1 MKGFYK
7 NKRWI
12 AIALMFVLVCTRVSG
27 QIDSVY
33 AASPGKNAEAESGVN
48 SKTEMEPAVETESG
62 TKSEGGMETGSG
74 IEAENG
80 AKTGTGTEAENGA
93 KTGYGTEAENGTE
106 TGTGTEAED
115 GTETEPGTEDGAET
129 ESEAETEDGTE
140 TESEAETQDGTE
152 TESEEESET
161 EEKVFQI
168 SGKVIDMQSN
178 SVDGAEIRLIIKP
191 KEEAEETDISQL
203 NDDSVEGDNISFTNE
218 EGEFTFTT
226 ELNEDMDYSIRISKE
241 NFVTETVEIDPD
253 HADEDNKIQL
263 ERPIIIEKAVKIE
276 GMVSAYSSGRIKGES
291 GVSVSILE
299 HSESDD
305 EEIVLNKTET
315 DEHGKY
321 SITVKYR
328 QQGYIVR
335 IQKEGYEEHRIP
347 IQGNEGVIKIPDYT
361 LVKKT
366 LELSSEPMGAGSI
379 VWQVFNEESNEYE
392 DGHSAGYGGTARAYF
407 KPNDTR
413 YLEECEVK
421 PLNGGDSLVGE
432 ELDSFVFEED
442 ESGIAYIE
450 IRNIKQDYQAS
461 ANFRSKE
468 KTVELKFDME
478 GKLEKNYEKNKYAL
492 EGTRIIIQDK
502 KVKFY
507 LKKGYY
513 VLKSKLEHNLE
524 GAPPVKE
531 EIGNE
536 GEEKERTFSI
546 SIPDMPS
553 GQKYQLKVWVDEN
566 DTTPP
571 EFEKIE
577 GWSEGWKKESYNL
590 NIYAFDTK
598 SKELLVWY
606 EYIAENG
613 KTEENYAKKSVD
625 SERNEMFV
633 IKIPKN
639 SYNGDYI
646 IYAQDEA
653 GNEAMQPINVKMD
666 AVQPKIEMKNDPM
679 TEWTN
684 KEVRFELTAED
695 ELSGIDKVYY
705 KKVKVN
711 GIAVTEEPV
720 PMEPQIDESGNT
732 YYSYTTEEEGIT
744 DYQFYAMDQA
754 GNCSVILEKQIKV
767 DKTNPHIEPITSS
780 AEYIDGTGR
789 IWDNKQIKLEAEAW
803 DVVPDTGTG
812 QIEPSDIEAVYISK
826 TNPQDE
832 NFDLTGDDVE
842 RMTLVPGE
850 SQKYAYTIEPENA
863 SFKDRPYFIWAV
875 DHAGNWTEAE
885 EKRISM
891 DIGEPLIKSLIV
903 INDLSGLYD
912 FDQLRSEWYGNRT
925 VSIRVE
931 AEDEPNGSG
940 VKFIQLFVP
949 GQTPGSFM
957 ELTEPKAAQ
966 KISGSDSWYADF
978 ILPDQV
984 LDSYGVS
991 FPFKNKIYAMA
1002 TDYTD
1007 HKSEKSMAKEIMLE
1021 NIAPKADISLTEK
1034 PQCTVDVAGKKYD
1047 CYNRDTS
1054 LNVQVTDDLDTKTGI
1069 NSGIRS
1075 IQISLNGKIIHNKL
1089 YAPKTLTPD
1098 RLEVKTEDA
1107 PIAKDGSYTLEVK
1120 VSDWSGNESEK
1131 KFTIYKDIHDPKIG
1145 KLSKTP
1151 AGAWSPG
1158 KVTVQATDVVDS
1170 SLPFSSQVK
1179 EVRYSTKNDFKTSRE
1194 ASKDPKEKNTYY
1206 FEVKDESEN
1215 TYYLWA
1221 VDHAT
1226 NVSQVRS
1233 IKVSI
1238 DKTPPRLLKF
1248 EFQPENY
1255 QEGNGEDLKEA
1266 VVTTD
1271 YGYYFNKAATINIY
1285 ATDLFQNKNGTDD
1298 PTSGLKYISYY
1309 ATDEFGKKV
1318 MQGKEKTDEAGKIQI
1333 EIPPDFK
1340 GRIYAKPI
1348 DGVGNMPGAN
1358 TQKSG
1363 IEEGYLQAD
1372 AVIVEDE
1379 NKHLETSDI
1388 LLELPDTNKE
1398 DRDNRPLYKNDTSVE
1413 VMVRDTYSGIRSIEW
1428 SVEAP
1433 YDSENNHTGNLEV
1446 NNQRE
1451 ITGDGTGWT
1460 VENKE
1465 QNLVTEMKAS
1475 IPISNNSNGITV
1487 TVKLTDRAGNTSSQ
1501 KIDLS
1506 IDKTAPTIKVDYDNT
1521 SYDMDFAGEREFY
1534 KDARTATIT
1543 VTERNF
1549 SKEDIILTVT
1559 NKYGGIPALSDW
1571 TEHPDQK
1578 DPDLTTYTATLH
1590 YQEDGDYQFGITC
1603 KDQADNESDYDQ
1615 EDTFVIDM
1623 TQPEIQ
1629 VSYDNNEVQNKFY
1642 YKDRRTA
1649 TVTIKEKNFETGR
1662 IEIIGQA
1669 SDNGKKK
1676 EFPVVSSWT
1685 SQGEDVHQAT
1695 ITYEEDAHYTFSAKY
1710 TDKAGNPEK
1719 QELKD
1724 DFYVDKTAPVLE
1736 FKEIEDKSANNGKVA
1751 PVVIW
1756 SDTNYGSQA
1765 EIRLKGSNRGKAELI
1780 GNYKELENGSSFL
1793 FDDFDYIQEWDDIY
1807 TLSASITDLAGN
1819 ETRKEVVFSVN
1830 RFGSVYVMEKEARNI
1845 GGKYIQKEQDIMLTE
1860 TNVDSLP
1867 EESVRVK
1874 VSHNGNTQDLKRG
1887 SDYTIDREGGDGSW
1901 TRYRYKIPA
1910 EKFRE
1915 EGQYIVTVSSRD
1927 AAGNVNENIDET
1939 KKAELRFGVD
1949 KTEPVV
1955 IPLNIES
1962 DITYSEDSKV
1972 ARIDISDN
1980 MVLKNVLIQLNGET
1994 VETEQD
2000 EQGAYLI
2007 PLKNQGNSQDIS
2019 ITAVDA
2025 AGNIGNVA
2033 VKNFYITTN
2042 LFIRWYTN
2050 RQLVTGTLI
2059 AAVILATGGIGL
2071 VLLIGSRKRRR
2082 RRAES

>member
-1 MKGFYK
+1 MKGYHK

-12 AIALMFVLVCTRVSG
+12 AIVLMFVIVCTRVFG
-27 QIDSVY
+27 QIDAVY
-33 AASPGKNAEAESGVN
+33 AAAPGNSAEAETQVK
-48 SKTEMEPAVETESG
+48 SKTEAEPAVETE
-62 TKSEGGMETGSG
+62 
-74 IEAENG
+74 AG
-80 AKTGTGTEAENGA
+80 AKTEDKTENGS
-93 KTGYGTEAENGTE
+93 GTEAENGTE
-106 TGTGTEAED
+106 TEAETENGAETNSEAETED
-115 GTETEPGTEDGAET
+115 GTEIGSEAETEDGTET

-140 TESEAETQDGTE
+140 TESEAETEDGTE
-152 TESEEESET
+152 TESET
-161 EEKVFQI
+161 EEKGFQI
-168 SGKVIDMQSN
+168 SGKVIDIGSN
-178 SVDGAEIRLIIKP
+178 AVSRAKVHLKMKP
-191 KEEAEETDISQL
+191 KVEVEET
-203 NDDSVEGDNISFTNE
+203 NDTQRNDESVEGENVYLTNE
-218 EGEFTFTT
+218 EGEFTFTA
-226 ELNEDMDYSIRISKE
+226 ELKEDMDYSVSISKE

-253 HADEDNKIQL
+253 HADEDNIIQL
-263 ERPIIIEKAVKIE
+263 ETITIEKAVKIE
-276 GMVSAYSSGRIKGES
+276 GMISVSSSGRIKGES

-299 HSESDD
+299 HSVSDD

-347 IQGNEGVIKIPDYT
+347 IQGTEDVIKIPEYT

-366 LELSSEPMGAGSI
+366 LNLSSEPMGAGSI
-379 VWQVFNEESNEYE
+379 VWKVFNEESNEYE
-392 DGHSAGYGGTARAYF
+392 DGHSVGYGGSARAYF

-413 YLEECEVK
+413 YLEDCEVK
-421 PLNGGDSLVGE
+421 PLNDGDSLVGE
-432 ELDSFVFEED
+432 EVDSFVFEED
-442 ESGIAYIE
+442 ESGFAYID
-450 IRNIKQDYQAS
+450 IRNIKQDYKAS
-461 ANFRSKE
+461 ADFRSKE
-468 KTVELKFDME
+468 KTVELKFDLE

-590 NIYAFDTK
+590 NIYASDTK

-625 SERNEMFV
+625 SERKEIFV
-633 IKIPKN
+633 ITIPEEKK
-639 SYNGDYI
+639 SYNGNYI
-646 IYAQDEA
+646 IYVQDEA
-653 GNEAMQPINVKMD
+653 GNVAKRIVDVKIDMDEPI
-666 AVQPKIEMKNDPM
+666 IEMKKNPAPG
-679 TEWTN
+679 WTN
-684 KEVRFELTAED
+684 EEVRFELTAED

-705 KKVKVN
+705 KKISEN
-711 GIAVTEEPV
+711 GIAVTDEPV
-720 PMEPQIDESGNT
+720 SMEAQIDENGNT
-732 YYSYTTEEEGIT
+732 YYAYTTEEEGIT
-744 DYQFYAMDQA
+744 AYQFYAMDQA
-754 GNCSVILEKQIKV
+754 GNCSAILSRQVKL
-767 DKTNPHIEPITSS
+767 DKTKPHIEPVTSS
-780 AEYIDGTGR
+780 AEYLDGTGR
-789 IWDNKQIKLEAEAW
+789 IWDKKRITLEAEAW
-803 DVVPDTGTG
+803 DVVPDTDIG
-812 QIEPSDIEAVYISK
+812 QIEPSDIEAVYISR
-826 TNPQDE
+826 TDPEDE
-832 NFDLTGDDVE
+832 NFDLTGEDVRE
-842 RMTLVPGE
+842 MTRVHGE
-850 SQKYAYTIEPENA
+850 SRKYSYTIEPENA
-863 SFKDRPYFIWAV
+863 SFLDRSYFIWAV
-875 DHAGNWTEAE
+875 DHAGNWTEVE
-885 EKRISM
+885 EKRVSM
-891 DIGEPLIKSLIV
+891 DVGTPLIKSLIV
-903 INDLSGLYD
+903 LNDLSGLYD
-912 FDQLRSEWYGNRT
+912 FEQLRSEWYGNRT

-931 AEDEPNGSG
+931 AEDDPKGSG
-940 VKFIQLFVP
+940 VQFIQLFVP

-957 ELTEPKAAQ
+957 ELTQPKAAQ
-966 KISGSDSWYADF
+966 KLAGKDSWYADF
-978 ILPDQV
+978 ILPEHV

-1002 TDYTD
+1002 IDYTE

-1021 NIAPKADISLTEK
+1021 NIAPKIDISLTEK
-1034 PQCTVDVAGKKYD
+1034 PQCTVEVAGRKYD

-1054 LNVQVTDDLDTKTGI
+1054 LAVGVTDDLDQETGI

-1075 IQISLNGKIIHNKL
+1075 MQIKLNGKIIYNKL

-1098 RLEVKTEDA
+1098 MLEVKTEDA
-1107 PIAKDGSYTLEVK
+1107 PIAEDGSYTVEVN

-1131 KFTIYKDIHDPKIG
+1131 KFTLYKDIHNPKIG

-1151 AGAWSPG
+1151 ASSWSPG
-1158 KVTVQATDVVDS
+1158 KVTVQASDVCDS
-1170 SLPFSSQVK
+1170 NLPFSSQIK
-1179 EVRYSTKNDFKTSRE
+1179 EVRYSTKNDFNSSRP
-1194 ASKDPKEKNTYY
+1194 ASKDPNQKDTYY
-1206 FEVKDESEN
+1206 FEVKEESEN
-1215 TYYLWA
+1215 SYYLWA
-1221 VDHAT
+1221 IDHAA

-1255 QEGNGEDLKEA
+1255 QESNGEDLKGA
-1266 VVTTD
+1266 AITTD
-1271 YGYYFNKAATINIY
+1271 YGYYFNEPSTVTVL
-1285 ATDLFQNKNGTDD
+1285 ATDLFQNKNGANN

-1309 ATDEFGKKV
+1309 FADEFGKQII
-1318 MQGKEKTDEAGKIQI
+1318 QGKKKTDEAGKIQI
-1333 EIPPDFK
+1333 DIPPNFK
-1340 GRIYAKPI
+1340 GRIFAKPI
-1348 DGVGNMPGAN
+1348 DTVGNMPGNHAE
-1358 TQKSG
+1358 KSG
-1363 IEEGYLQAD
+1363 IDTGYLQAD

-1388 LLELPDTNKE
+1388 SMELPDTNKE
-1398 DRDNRPLYKNDTSVE
+1398 DRENRPLYKNDTSVE

-1433 YDSENNHTGNLEV
+1433 YDSENNHTGTLEI
-1446 NNQRE
+1446 NNQSD
-1451 ITGDGTGWT
+1451 ITGEGAGWT
-1460 VENKE
+1460 VEKKE

-1475 IPISNNSNGITV
+1475 IPISHNSNGIVV
-1487 TVKLTDRAGNTSSQ
+1487 TIKLTDRAGNISSK

-1506 IDKTAPTIKVDYDNT
+1506 IDKTAPAIKVDYDNA
-1521 SYDMDFAGEREFY
+1521 SYDMDFADEREFY
-1534 KDARTATIT
+1534 KEARTATIT
-1543 VTERNF
+1543 ITERNF
-1549 SKEDIILTVT
+1549 SQENVILTIT
-1559 NKYGGIPALSDW
+1559 NKYGGIPELHDW
-1571 TEHPDQK
+1571 TEHQDQK
-1578 DPDLTTYTATLH
+1578 DPDLTTYTATLT

-1603 KDQADNESDYDQ
+1603 SDLAENESDYDE

-1629 VSYDNNEVQNKFY
+1629 VAYDNNEVQNKYY
-1642 YKDRRTA
+1642 YKDKRTA
-1649 TVTIKEKNFETGR
+1649 TVTIKEKNFETSR
-1662 IEIIGQA
+1662 VEIIGEA
-1669 SDNGKKK
+1669 SDNGEKKN
-1676 EFPVVSSWT
+1676 FPVVSSWT
-1685 SQGEDVHQAT
+1685 SQGEDVYQAT
-1695 ITYEEDAHYTFSAKY
+1695 ISYEEDAHYTFSAKY

-1724 DFYVDKTAPVLE
+1724 DFYIDKTAPVLE
-1736 FKEIEDKSANNGKVA
+1736 FNEIEDKSANNGKVA

-1780 GNYKELENGSSFL
+1780 GNYKESENGSSFL
-1793 FDDFDYIQEWDDIY
+1793 FDDFEYIQDWDDIY

-1819 ETRKEVVFSVN
+1819 ETSKEIIFSVN

-1845 GGKYIQKEQDIMLTE
+1845 GGTYIQKEQDIMLTE

-1927 AAGNVNENIDET
+1927 TAGNINENIDET

-1949 KTEPVV
+1949 KTKPVV
-1955 IPLNIES
+1955 IPLNIDS

-1994 VETEQD
+1994 VETVQD
-2000 EQGAYLI
+2000 GQGAYLI

-2050 RQLVTGTLI
+2050 RKLVTGTLI
-2059 AAVILATGGIGL
+2059 AAILILTGGTAGF
-2071 VLLIGSRKRRR
+2071 LLMGSRKRKKRR
-2082 RRAES
+2082 TEG

>member
-12 AIALMFVLVCTRVSG
+12 AIALMFVLVCTRVLG

-33 AASPGKNAEAESGVN
+33 AASPGKNAEAEAGVN

-62 TKSEGGMETGSG
+62 TKAEGGMETGSG
-74 IEAENG
+74 TEAENG
-80 AKTGTGTEAENGA
+80 AKTGTGAEAEDGA

-168 SGKVIDMQSN
+168 SGKVIDKQSH
-178 SVDGAEIRLIIKP
+178 SVDGAEVRLSIKP
-191 KEEAEETDISQL
+191 KEEAEETDISQW
-203 NDDSVEGDNISFTNE
+203 NDDPVEGENVSFTNE

-226 ELNEDMDYSIRISKE
+226 EMNEDMDYSIRISKE
-241 NFVTETVEIDPD
+241 KFVSETVQLDS
-253 HADEDNKIQL
+253 ASASDNKIQL
-263 ERPIIIEKAVKIE
+263 DPITIEKAVKIE
-276 GMVSAYSSGRIKGES
+276 GTISTSLSGRNKGES
-291 GVSVSILE
+291 GVLVSVLE
-299 HSESDD
+299 HNGT
-305 EEIVLNKTET
+305 EEEETVLNETET
-315 DEHGKY
+315 DADGKY

-335 IQKEGYEEHRIP
+335 MQKEGYEDSDIP
-347 IQGNEGVIKIPDYT
+347 VQANEDVIKNVDHVLKKVT
-361 LVKKT
+361 LN
-366 LELSSEPMGAGSI
+366 LSSQTTGAGSI
-379 VWQVFNEESNEYE
+379 VWKVFNEESNSFNNSERI
-392 DGHSAGYGGTARAYF
+392 SYGGTARAYF

-413 YLEECEVK
+413 YLNDCEAK
-421 PLNGGDSLVGE
+421 PENGGNSLEGE
-432 ELDSFVFEED
+432 EVDSIVFEED

-450 IRNIKQDYQAS
+450 IRNIKQNYTAS
-461 ANFRSKE
+461 AAFASKY
-468 KTVELKFDME
+468 KSVELRFDRN
-478 GKLEKNYEKNKYAL
+478 GKWVDGYEKNKYAL
-492 EGTRIIIQDK
+492 EGVRILTQDRK
-502 KVKFY
+502 IKFE
-507 LKKGYY
+507 LNKGYY
-513 VLKSKLEHNLE
+513 IINSKLWHNTE
-524 GAPPVKE
+524 GTPVKK
-531 EIGNE
+531 EIGWE
-536 GEEKERTFSI
+536 AGKRTFSI
-546 SIPDMPS
+546 SIPRMS
-553 GQKYQLKVWVDEN
+553 YGQEYILRINVDNE
-566 DTTPP
+566 DITPP
-571 EFEKIE
+571 EIYKIE
-577 GWSEGWKKESYNL
+577 GWSEGWKKDGYDL
-590 NIYAFDTK
+590 NIYVSDTE
-598 SKELLVWY
+598 SKEIMVWY
-606 EYIAENG
+606 QYTTDTGTTKEEYV
-613 KTEENYAKKSVD
+613 KSND
-625 SERNEMFV
+625 SEEHEKFV
-633 IKIPKN
+633 ITIPDD

-754 GNCSVILEKQIKV
+754 GNCSVILEKKIKV
-767 DKTNPHIEPITSS
+767 DKTNPHIEPVTSS

-850 SQKYAYTIEPENA
+850 SRKYAYTIEPENA

-912 FDQLRSEWYGNRT
+912 FDQLRAEWYGNRT

-966 KISGSDSWYADF
+966 KMSGSDSWYADF
-978 ILPDQV
+978 ILPDHV

-1054 LNVQVTDDLDTKTGI
+1054 LNVQVTDDLDLETGI

-1107 PIAKDGSYTLEVK
+1107 PIAKEGSYTLEVK

-1170 SLPFSSQVK
+1170 SLPFSSQIK
-1179 EVRYSTKNDFKTSRE
+1179 EVRYSTKNDFKSSRE

-1271 YGYYFNKAATINIY
+1271 YGYYFNKAATVNIY

-1309 ATDEFGKKV
+1309 ASDEFGKKI

-1348 DGVGNMPGAN
+1348 DGVGNMPGNN

-1506 IDKTAPTIKVDYDNT
+1506 IDKTAPTIKVDYDNA

-1685 SQGEDVHQAT
+1685 SQEEDVHQAT

-1751 PVVIW
+1751 PVVVW

-1887 SDYTIDREGGDGSW
+1887 SDYTIDREGGDGNW

-1972 ARIDISDN
+1972 AKIDISDN

>member
-1 MKGFYK
+1 MKEFDK

-12 AIALMFVLVCTRVSG
+12 AIVLMFVIICTRVFG
-27 QIDSVY
+27 QIDAVY
-33 AASPGKNAEAESGVN
+33 AAAPGNSAEAETQVK
-48 SKTEMEPAVETESG
+48 SKTEAEPAVETE
-62 TKSEGGMETGSG
+62 
-74 IEAENG
+74 AEPVNG
-80 AKTGTGTEAENGA
+80 AETESDAE
-93 KTGYGTEAENGTE
+93 T
-106 TGTGTEAED
+106 ED
-115 GTETEPGTEDGAET
+115 GTETGSEAETEDEPET
-129 ESEAETEDGTE
+129 ESEAETEDEPE
-140 TESEAETQDGTE
+140 TESGAETEDGTE
-152 TESEEESET
+152 TEYET
-161 EEKVFQI
+161 EEKGYQI
-168 SGKVIDMQSN
+168 SGKVIDIGSN
-178 SVDGAEIRLIIKP
+178 AVSRAKVHLNMKP
-191 KEEAEETDISQL
+191 KVEEEETNDIQR
-203 NDDSVEGDNISFTNE
+203 NDESVEGENVYLTNE

-226 ELNEDMDYSIRISKE
+226 EMKEDMDYSVCISKE

-263 ERPIIIEKAVKIE
+263 EKPIIIEKAVKIE
-276 GMVSAYSSGRIKGES
+276 GMVSVSSSGRIKGES

-299 HSESDD
+299 YSVSDD

-315 DEHGKY
+315 DEHGKF

-347 IQGNEGVIKIPDYT
+347 IQGTEGVIKIPEYT

-366 LELSSEPMGAGSI
+366 LNLSIEPMGAGSI
-379 VWQVFNEESNEYE
+379 VWQVFNEESNKYE
-392 DGHSAGYGGTARAYF
+392 DGHSVGYGGTARAYF

-413 YLEECEVK
+413 YLEDCEVK
-421 PLNGGDSLVGE
+421 PLNGGDFLVGE
-432 ELDSFVFEED
+432 EVDSFVFEED

-450 IRNIKQDYQAS
+450 IRNIKQDYEAS
-461 ANFRSKE
+461 ADFRSKE

-492 EGTRIIIQDK
+492 EGARIIIQDK

-566 DTTPP
+566 DTTLP

-606 EYIAENG
+606 EYIAANG
-613 KTEENYAKKSVD
+613 KTEENYAKKS
-625 SERNEMFV
+625 EEIFV
-633 IKIPKN
+633 ITIPEEKK
-639 SYNGDYI
+639 SYNGNYI
-646 IYAQDEA
+646 IYVQDEA
-653 GNEAMQPINVKMD
+653 GNEAKRIVDVKIDMD
-666 AVQPKIEMKNDPM
+666 EPKIEMKKDP
-679 TEWTN
+679 TPEWTN
-684 KEVRFELTAED
+684 EEVRFELTAED

-705 KKVKVN
+705 KKISEN
-711 GIAVTEEPV
+711 GIAVTDEPV
-720 PMEPQIDESGNT
+720 SMEAQIDENGNT
-732 YYSYTTEEEGIT
+732 YYAYTTEEEGIT
-744 DYQFYAMDQA
+744 AYQFYAIDQA
-754 GNCSVILEKQIKV
+754 GNCSDILSRQVKL
-767 DKTNPHIEPITSS
+767 DKTKPYIEPVTSS
-780 AEYIDGTGR
+780 AEYLDGTGR
-789 IWDNKQIKLEAEAW
+789 IWDKKQIILEAEAW
-803 DVVPDTGTG
+803 DVVQDTDIG
-812 QIEPSDIEAVYISK
+812 QIEPSDIEAVYISR
-826 TNPQDE
+826 TDPEDE
-832 NFDLTGDDVE
+832 NFDITVEDVHE
-842 RMTLVPGE
+842 MTQVPGE
-850 SQKYAYTIEPENA
+850 SRKYSYTIEPENA
-863 SFKDRPYFIWAV
+863 SFLDRSYFIWAV
-875 DHAGNWTEAE
+875 DHAGNWTEVE
-885 EKRISM
+885 EKRVSM
-891 DIGEPLIKSLIV
+891 DVGTPLIKSLIV
-903 INDLSGLYD
+903 LNDLSGLYD
-912 FDQLRSEWYGNRT
+912 FEQLRSEWYGNRT

-931 AEDEPNGSG
+931 AEDDPKGSG
-940 VKFIQLFVP
+940 VQFIQLFVP

-957 ELTEPKAAQ
+957 ELTQPKAAQ
-966 KISGSDSWYADF
+966 KLAGKDSWYADF
-978 ILPDQV
+978 VLPEHV

-991 FPFKNKIYAMA
+991 LPFKNKIYAMA
-1002 TDYTD
+1002 IDYTE

-1021 NIAPKADISLTEK
+1021 NIAPKIDISLTEK
-1034 PQCTVDVAGKKYD
+1034 PQCTVEVTGKKYD

-1054 LNVQVTDDLDTKTGI
+1054 LAVRVTDDLDLETGI

-1075 IQISLNGKIIHNKL
+1075 MQIKLNGKIIHNKL

-1098 RLEVKTEDA
+1098 MLEVKTEDA
-1107 PIAKDGSYTLEVK
+1107 PIAKEGSYTVEVN

-1131 KFTIYKDIHDPKIG
+1131 KFTLYKDIHNPKIG

-1151 AGAWSPG
+1151 ASSWSPG
-1158 KVTVQATDVVDS
+1158 KVTVQASDVCDS
-1170 SLPFSSQVK
+1170 SLPFSSQIK
-1179 EVRYSTKNDFKTSRE
+1179 EVRYSTKNDFNSSRL
-1194 ASKDPKEKNTYY
+1194 ASKDPNQKDTYY
-1206 FEVKDESEN
+1206 FEVKEESEN
-1215 TYYLWA
+1215 NYYLWSI
-1221 VDHAT
+1221 DHAT

-1248 EFQPENY
+1248 EFQPEIY
-1255 QEGNGEDLKEA
+1255 QESNGEDLKGA
-1266 VVTTD
+1266 AITTD
-1271 YGYYFNKAATINIY
+1271 YGYYFKEAATVTVF
-1285 ATDLFQNKNGTDD
+1285 ATDLFQNKNGANN

-1309 ATDEFGKKV
+1309 FADEFGKQII
-1318 MQGKEKTDEAGKIQI
+1318 QGKKKADEAGKIQI
-1333 EIPPDFK
+1333 DIPPNFK
-1340 GRIYAKPI
+1340 GRIFAKPI
-1348 DGVGNMPGAN
+1348 DTVGNMPGNLAE
-1358 TQKSG
+1358 KSG
-1363 IEEGYLQAD
+1363 IDTGYLQAD

-1388 LLELPDTNKE
+1388 SMELPDTNKE
-1398 DRDNRPLYKNDTSVE
+1398 DRENRPLYKNDTSVE

-1433 YDSENNHTGNLEV
+1433 YDSENNHTGTLEI
-1446 NNQRE
+1446 NNQSD
-1451 ITGDGTGWT
+1451 ITGDGIGWT
-1460 VENKE
+1460 VEKKE
-1465 QNLVTEMKAS
+1465 QNLVTEMKTS
-1475 IPISNNSNGITV
+1475 IPISNDSNGIVV
-1487 TVKLTDRAGNTSSQ
+1487 TIKLTDRAGNISSK

-1506 IDKTAPTIKVDYDNT
+1506 IDKTAPAIKVDYDNA
-1521 SYDMDFAGEREFY
+1521 SYDMDFAAEREFY
-1534 KDARTATIT
+1534 KEARTATIT
-1543 VTERNF
+1543 ITERNF
-1549 SKEDIILTVT
+1549 SQEIVILSVT
-1559 NKYGGIPALSDW
+1559 NKYGGIPELHEW

-1578 DPDLTTYTATLH
+1578 DPDLTTYTATLT

-1603 KDQADNESDYDQ
+1603 SDLAENESDYDE

-1629 VSYDNNEVQNKFY
+1629 VAYDNNEVENKHY
-1642 YKDRRTA
+1642 YKAKRTA
-1649 TVTIKEKNFETGR
+1649 TVTIKEKNFETSR

-1669 SDNGKKK
+1669 SDNGEKKD
-1676 EFPVVSSWT
+1676 FPKVSSWT
-1685 SQGEDVHQAT
+1685 SQGEDVYQAA
-1695 ITYEEDAHYTFSAKY
+1695 ISYEEDAHYTFSAKY

-1724 DFYVDKTAPVLE
+1724 DFYIDKTEPVLE

-1751 PVVIW
+1751 PVVVW

-1765 EIRLKGSNRGKAELI
+1765 EIRLKGSNRGKAELF
-1780 GNYKELENGSSFL
+1780 GNYKELENGSSFI

-1819 ETRKEVVFSVN
+1819 ETSKEIIFSVN
-1830 RFGSVYVMEKEARNI
+1830 RFGSVYVMEKESRNI
-1845 GGKYIQKEQDIMLTE
+1845 GGTYIQKEQDIMLTE

-1901 TRYRYKIPA
+1901 TRYRYLIPA

-1927 AAGNVNENIDET
+1927 TAGNINENIDET

-1955 IPLNIES
+1955 IPLNIDS

-1994 VETEQD
+1994 VETVQD
-2000 EQGAYLI
+2000 GQGAYLI
-2007 PLKNQGNSQDIS
+2007 PLKNLGNSQDIS

-2050 RQLVTGTLI
+2050 KKLVTGTLI
-2059 AAVILATGGIGL
+2059 AAILILTGGTAGF
-2071 VLLIGSRKRRR
+2071 LLIGSRKRKKRR
-2082 RRAES
+2082 TEG

>member
-1 MKGFYK
+1 MKGFHK

-12 AIALMFVLVCTRVSG
+12 AIVLMFVIVCTRVFG
-27 QIDSVY
+27 QIDAVY
-33 AASPGKNAEAESGVN
+33 AAAPGNSAEAETQVK
-48 SKTEMEPAVETESG
+48 SKTEAEPAVETE
-62 TKSEGGMETGSG
+62 
-74 IEAENG
+74 AG
-80 AKTGTGTEAENGA
+80 AKTEDKTENGSGTEAENR
-93 KTGYGTEAENGTE
+93 TETEAETENGAETE
-106 TGTGTEAED
+106 SEAETED
-115 GTETEPGTEDGAET
+115 GTEIGSEAETEDGTET

-140 TESEAETQDGTE
+140 TESEAETEDGTE
-152 TESEEESET
+152 TESET
-161 EEKVFQI
+161 EEKGFQI
-168 SGKVIDMQSN
+168 SGKVIDIGSN
-178 SVDGAEIRLIIKP
+178 AVSRAKVHLNMKP
-191 KEEAEETDISQL
+191 KVEEEET
-203 NDDSVEGDNISFTNE
+203 NDTQRNDESVEGENVYLTNE
-218 EGEFTFTT
+218 EGEFTFTA
-226 ELNEDMDYSIRISKE
+226 ELKEDMDYSVSISKE

-253 HADEDNKIQL
+253 HADEDNIIQL
-263 ERPIIIEKAVKIE
+263 ETITIEKAVKIE
-276 GMVSAYSSGRIKGES
+276 GMISASSSGRIKGES

-299 HSESDD
+299 HSVSDD

-347 IQGNEGVIKIPDYT
+347 IQGTEGVIKIPEYT

-366 LELSSEPMGAGSI
+366 LNLSSEPMGAGSI
-379 VWQVFNEESNEYE
+379 VWKVFNEESNEYE
-392 DGHSAGYGGTARAYF
+392 DGHSVGYGGSARAYF
-407 KPNDTR
+407 KPNDKR
-413 YLEECEVK
+413 YLEDCEVK
-421 PLNGGDSLVGE
+421 PLNDGDSLVGE
-432 ELDSFVFEED
+432 EVDSFVFEED

-450 IRNIKQDYQAS
+450 IRNIKQDYKAS
-461 ANFRSKE
+461 ADFRSKE
-468 KTVELKFDME
+468 KTVALKFDLE

-553 GQKYQLKVWVDEN
+553 GQRYQLKVWVDEN

-577 GWSEGWKKESYNL
+577 GWSEGWKKESYKL
-590 NIYAFDTK
+590 NIYASDTK

-625 SERNEMFV
+625 SERKEIFV
-633 IKIPKN
+633 ITIPEEKK
-639 SYNGDYI
+639 SYNGNYI
-646 IYAQDEA
+646 IYVQDEA
-653 GNEAMQPINVKMD
+653 GNVANRIVDVKIDMDEPI
-666 AVQPKIEMKNDPM
+666 IEMKKDPAPG
-679 TEWTN
+679 WTN
-684 KEVRFELTAED
+684 EEVRFELTAED

-705 KKVKVN
+705 KKISEN
-711 GIAVTEEPV
+711 GVAVTDEPIS
-720 PMEPQIDESGNT
+720 MEAQIDENGNT
-732 YYSYTTEEEGIT
+732 YYAYTTEEEGIT
-744 DYQFYAMDQA
+744 AYQFYAMDQA
-754 GNCSVILEKQIKV
+754 GNCSDILSRQVKL
-767 DKTNPHIEPITSS
+767 DKTKPHIEPVTSS
-780 AEYIDGTGR
+780 AEYLDGTGR
-789 IWDNKQIKLEAEAW
+789 TWDKKRITLEAEAW
-803 DVVPDTGTG
+803 DVVPDTDIG
-812 QIEPSDIEAVYISK
+812 QIEPSDIEAVYISR
-826 TNPQDE
+826 TDPEDE
-832 NFDLTGDDVE
+832 NFDLTGDDVHE
-842 RMTLVPGE
+842 MTQVPGE
-850 SQKYAYTIEPENA
+850 SRKYFYTIEPENA
-863 SFKDRPYFIWAV
+863 SFLDRSYFIWAV
-875 DHAGNWTEAE
+875 DHAGNWTEVE
-885 EKRISM
+885 EKRVSM
-891 DIGEPLIKSLIV
+891 DVGTPLIKSLIV
-903 INDLSGLYD
+903 LNDLSGLYD
-912 FDQLRSEWYGNRT
+912 FEQLRSEWYGNRT

-931 AEDEPNGSG
+931 AEDDPMGSG
-940 VKFIQLFVP
+940 VQLIQLFVP

-957 ELTEPKAAQ
+957 ELTQPKAAQ
-966 KISGSDSWYADF
+966 KLAGKDSWYADF
-978 ILPDQV
+978 ILPEHV

-1002 TDYTD
+1002 IDYTE

-1021 NIAPKADISLTEK
+1021 NIAPKIDISLTEK
-1034 PQCTVDVAGKKYD
+1034 PQCTVEVTGKKYD

-1054 LNVQVTDDLDTKTGI
+1054 LAVGVTDDLDQETGI

-1075 IQISLNGKIIHNKL
+1075 MQIKLNGKIIYNKL

-1098 RLEVKTEDA
+1098 MLEVKTEDA
-1107 PIAKDGSYTLEVK
+1107 PIAEDGSYTVEVN

-1131 KFTIYKDIHDPKIG
+1131 KFTLYKDIHNPKIG

-1151 AGAWSPG
+1151 ASSWSPG
-1158 KVTVQATDVVDS
+1158 KVTVQASDVCDS
-1170 SLPFSSQVK
+1170 NLPFSSQIK
-1179 EVRYSTKNDFKTSRE
+1179 EVRYSTKNDFNSSRP
-1194 ASKDPKEKNTYY
+1194 ASKDPNQKDTYY
-1206 FEVKDESEN
+1206 FEVKEESEN
-1215 TYYLWA
+1215 SYYLWA
-1221 VDHAT
+1221 IDYAA

-1255 QEGNGEDLKEA
+1255 QESNGEDLKGA
-1266 VVTTD
+1266 ATTTD
-1271 YGYYFNKAATINIY
+1271 YGYYFKEAATVTVF
-1285 ATDLFQNKNGTDD
+1285 ATDLFQNKNGANN

-1309 ATDEFGKKV
+1309 IADEFGKQII
-1318 MQGKEKTDEAGKIQI
+1318 QGKKKTDEAGKIQI
-1333 EIPPDFK
+1333 DIPPNFK
-1340 GRIYAKPI
+1340 GRIFAKPI
-1348 DGVGNMPGAN
+1348 DTVGNMPGNHAE
-1358 TQKSG
+1358 KSG
-1363 IEEGYLQAD
+1363 IDTGYLQAD

-1388 LLELPDTNKE
+1388 SMELPDTNKE
-1398 DRDNRPLYKNDTSVE
+1398 DRENRPLYKNDTSVE

-1433 YDSENNHTGNLEV
+1433 YDSENNHTGTLEI
-1446 NNQRE
+1446 NNQSD
-1451 ITGDGTGWT
+1451 ITGEGAGWT
-1460 VENKE
+1460 VEKKE

-1475 IPISNNSNGITV
+1475 IPISHNSNGIVV
-1487 TVKLTDRAGNTSSQ
+1487 TIKLTDRAGNISSK

-1506 IDKTAPTIKVDYDNT
+1506 IDKTAPAINVDYDNA
-1521 SYDMDFAGEREFY
+1521 SYDMDFADEREFY
-1534 KDARTATIT
+1534 KEARTATIT
-1543 VTERNF
+1543 ITERNF
-1549 SKEDIILTVT
+1549 SQENVILTIT
-1559 NKYGGIPALSDW
+1559 NKYGGIPELHDW
-1571 TEHPDQK
+1571 TEHQDQK
-1578 DPDLTTYTATLH
+1578 DPDLTTYTATLT

-1603 KDQADNESDYDQ
+1603 SDLAENESDYDE

-1629 VSYDNNEVQNKFY
+1629 VAYDNNEVQNKYY
-1642 YKDRRTA
+1642 YKDKRTA
-1649 TVTIKEKNFETGR
+1649 TVTIKEKNFETSR
-1662 IEIIGQA
+1662 VEIIGEA
-1669 SDNGKKK
+1669 SDNGEKKD
-1676 EFPVVSSWT
+1676 FPVVSSWT
-1685 SQGEDVHQAT
+1685 SQGEDVYQAT
-1695 ITYEEDAHYTFSAKY
+1695 ISYEEDAHYTFSAKY

-1724 DFYVDKTAPVLE
+1724 DFYIDKTAPVLE
-1736 FKEIEDKSANNGKVA
+1736 FNEIEDKSANNGKVA

-1780 GNYKELENGSSFL
+1780 GNYKESENGSSFL
-1793 FDDFDYIQEWDDIY
+1793 FDDFEYIQDWDDIY

-1819 ETRKEVVFSVN
+1819 ETSKEIIFSVN

-1845 GGKYIQKEQDIMLTE
+1845 GGTYIQKEQDIMLTE

-1927 AAGNVNENIDET
+1927 TAGNINENIDET

-1949 KTEPVV
+1949 KTKPVV
-1955 IPLNIES
+1955 IPLNIDS

-1994 VETEQD
+1994 VETVQD
-2000 EQGAYLI
+2000 GQGAYLI
-2007 PLKNQGNSQDIS
+2007 PLKNQGNSQAIS

-2050 RQLVTGTLI
+2050 RKLVTGTLI
-2059 AAVILATGGIGL
+2059 AAILILTGGTAGF
-2071 VLLIGSRKRRR
+2071 LLMGSRKRKKRLT
-2082 RRAES
+2082 EG

>member
-1 MKGFYK
+1 MKGFHK

-12 AIALMFVLVCTRVSG
+12 AIVLMFVIVCTRVFG
-27 QIDSVY
+27 QIDAVY
-33 AASPGKNAEAESGVN
+33 AAAPGNSAEAENQVK
-48 SKTEMEPAVETESG
+48 SKTEAEPAVETE
-62 TKSEGGMETGSG
+62 
-74 IEAENG
+74 AG
-80 AKTGTGTEAENGA
+80 AKTEDKTENGS
-93 KTGYGTEAENGTE
+93 GTEAENGTD
-106 TGTGTEAED
+106 TEAETENGAETESEAETED
-115 GTETEPGTEDGAET
+115 GTETGSEAETEDGTET

-140 TESEAETQDGTE
+140 TESE
-152 TESEEESET
+152 T
-161 EEKVFQI
+161 EEKGFQI
-168 SGKVIDMQSN
+168 SGKVIDIGSN
-178 SVDGAEIRLIIKP
+178 AVSRAKVHLKMKP
-191 KEEAEETDISQL
+191 KVEEEEET
-203 NDDSVEGDNISFTNE
+203 NDTQRNDESVEGENVYLTNE
-218 EGEFTFTT
+218 EGEFTFTA
-226 ELNEDMDYSIRISKE
+226 ELKEDMNYSVSISKE

-253 HADEDNKIQL
+253 HADEDNIIQL
-263 ERPIIIEKAVKIE
+263 ETITIEKAVKIE
-276 GMVSAYSSGRIKGES
+276 GMISAFSSGRIKGES

-299 HSESDD
+299 HSVSDD

-347 IQGNEGVIKIPDYT
+347 IQGTEGVIKIPEYT

-366 LELSSEPMGAGSI
+366 LNLSSEPMGAGSI
-379 VWQVFNEESNEYE
+379 VWKVFNEESNEYE
-392 DGHSAGYGGTARAYF
+392 DGHSVGYGGSARAYF
-407 KPNDTR
+407 KPNDKR
-413 YLEECEVK
+413 YLEDCEVK
-421 PLNGGDSLVGE
+421 PLNDVDSLVGE
-432 ELDSFVFEED
+432 EVDSFVFEED

-450 IRNIKQDYQAS
+450 IRNIKQDYKAL
-461 ANFRSKE
+461 ADFRSKE
-468 KTVELKFDME
+468 KTVALKFDLE

-590 NIYAFDTK
+590 NIYASDTK

-625 SERNEMFV
+625 SERKEIFV
-633 IKIPKN
+633 ITIPEEKK
-639 SYNGDYI
+639 SYNGNYI
-646 IYAQDEA
+646 IYVQDEA
-653 GNEAMQPINVKMD
+653 GNVAKRIVDVKIDMDEPI
-666 AVQPKIEMKNDPM
+666 IEMKKNPAPG
-679 TEWTN
+679 WTN
-684 KEVRFELTAED
+684 EEVRFELTAED
-695 ELSGIDKVYY
+695 KLSGIDKVYY
-705 KKVKVN
+705 KKISEN
-711 GIAVTEEPV
+711 GVAVTDEPV
-720 PMEPQIDESGNT
+720 SMEAQIDENGNT
-732 YYSYTTEEEGIT
+732 YYAYTTEEEGIT
-744 DYQFYAMDQA
+744 AYQFYAMDQA
-754 GNCSVILEKQIKV
+754 GNCSDILSRQVKL
-767 DKTNPHIEPITSS
+767 DKTKPHIEPVTSS
-780 AEYIDGTGR
+780 AEYLDGTGR
-789 IWDNKQIKLEAEAW
+789 IWDKKRITLEAEAW
-803 DVVPDTGTG
+803 DVVPDTDIG
-812 QIEPSDIEAVYISK
+812 QIEPSDIEAVYISR
-826 TNPQDE
+826 TDPEDE
-832 NFDLTGDDVE
+832 NFDLTGEDVRE
-842 RMTLVPGE
+842 MTRVHGE
-850 SQKYAYTIEPENA
+850 SRKYSYTIEPENA
-863 SFKDRPYFIWAV
+863 SFLDRSYFIWAV
-875 DHAGNWTEAE
+875 DHAGNWTEVE
-885 EKRISM
+885 EKRVSM
-891 DIGEPLIKSLIV
+891 DVGTPLIKSLIV
-903 INDLSGLYD
+903 LNDLSGLYD
-912 FDQLRSEWYGNRT
+912 FEQLRSEWYGNRT

-931 AEDEPNGSG
+931 AEDDPKGSG
-940 VKFIQLFVP
+940 VQLIQLFVP

-957 ELTEPKAAQ
+957 ELTQPKAAQ
-966 KISGSDSWYADF
+966 KLAGKDSWYADF
-978 ILPDQV
+978 ILPEHV

-1002 TDYTD
+1002 IDYTE

-1021 NIAPKADISLTEK
+1021 NIAPKIDISLTEK
-1034 PQCTVDVAGKKYD
+1034 PQCTVEVTGKKYD

-1054 LNVQVTDDLDTKTGI
+1054 LAVGVTDDLDQETGI

-1075 IQISLNGKIIHNKL
+1075 MQIKLNGKIIYNKL

-1098 RLEVKTEDA
+1098 MLEVKTEDA
-1107 PIAKDGSYTLEVK
+1107 PIAEDGSYTVEVN

-1131 KFTIYKDIHDPKIG
+1131 KFTLYKDIHNPKIG

-1151 AGAWSPG
+1151 ASSWSPG
-1158 KVTVQATDVVDS
+1158 KVTVQASDVCDS
-1170 SLPFSSQVK
+1170 NLPFSSQIR
-1179 EVRYSTKNDFKTSRE
+1179 EVRYSTKNDFNSSRP
-1194 ASKDPKEKNTYY
+1194 ASKDPNQKDTYY
-1206 FEVKDESEN
+1206 FEVKEESEN
-1215 TYYLWA
+1215 SYYLWA
-1221 VDHAT
+1221 IDHAA

-1255 QEGNGEDLKEA
+1255 QESNGEDLKGA
-1266 VVTTD
+1266 ATTTD
-1271 YGYYFNKAATINIY
+1271 YGYYFKEAATVTVF
-1285 ATDLFQNKNGTDD
+1285 ATDLFHNKNGANN

-1309 ATDEFGKKV
+1309 IADEFGKQII
-1318 MQGKEKTDEAGKIQI
+1318 QGKKKTDEAGKIQI
-1333 EIPPDFK
+1333 DIPPNFK
-1340 GRIYAKPI
+1340 GRIFAKPI
-1348 DGVGNMPGAN
+1348 DTVENMPGNHAE
-1358 TQKSG
+1358 KSG
-1363 IEEGYLQAD
+1363 IDTGYLQAD

-1388 LLELPDTNKE
+1388 SMELPDTNKE
-1398 DRDNRPLYKNDTSVE
+1398 DRENRPLYKNDTSVE

-1433 YDSENNHTGNLEV
+1433 YDSENNHTGTLEI
-1446 NNQRE
+1446 NNQSD
-1451 ITGDGTGWT
+1451 ITGEGAGWT
-1460 VENKE
+1460 VEKKE

-1475 IPISNNSNGITV
+1475 IPISHNSNGIVV
-1487 TVKLTDRAGNTSSQ
+1487 TIKLTDRAGNISSK

-1506 IDKTAPTIKVDYDNT
+1506 IDKTAPAINVDYDNA
-1521 SYDMDFAGEREFY
+1521 SYDMDFADEREFY
-1534 KDARTATIT
+1534 KEARTATIT
-1543 VTERNF
+1543 ITERNF
-1549 SKEDIILTVT
+1549 SQENVILTIT
-1559 NKYGGIPALSDW
+1559 NKYGGIPELHDW
-1571 TEHPDQK
+1571 TEHQDQK
-1578 DPDLTTYTATLH
+1578 DPDLTTYTATLT

-1603 KDQADNESDYDQ
+1603 SDLAENESDYDE

-1629 VSYDNNEVQNKFY
+1629 VAYDNNEVQNKYY
-1642 YKDRRTA
+1642 YKDKRTA
-1649 TVTIKEKNFETGR
+1649 TVTIKEKNFETSR
-1662 IEIIGQA
+1662 VEIIGEA
-1669 SDNGKKK
+1669 SDNGEKKD
-1676 EFPVVSSWT
+1676 FPVVSSWT
-1685 SQGEDVHQAT
+1685 SQGEDVYQAT
-1695 ITYEEDAHYTFSAKY
+1695 ISYEEDAHYTFSAKY

-1724 DFYVDKTAPVLE
+1724 DFYIDKTAPVLE
-1736 FKEIEDKSANNGKVA
+1736 FNEIEDKSANNGKVA

-1780 GNYKELENGSSFL
+1780 GNYKESENGSSFL
-1793 FDDFDYIQEWDDIY
+1793 FDDFEYIQDWDDIY

-1819 ETRKEVVFSVN
+1819 ETSKEIIFSVN

-1845 GGKYIQKEQDIMLTE
+1845 GGTYIQKEQDIMLTE
-1860 TNVDSLP
+1860 TNVDSLQ

-1927 AAGNVNENIDET
+1927 TAGNINENIDET

-1949 KTEPVV
+1949 KTKPVV
-1955 IPLNIES
+1955 IPLNIDS

-1994 VETEQD
+1994 VETVQD
-2000 EQGAYLI
+2000 GQGAYLI
-2007 PLKNQGNSQDIS
+2007 PLKNQGNSQAIS

-2050 RQLVTGTLI
+2050 RKLVTGTLI
-2059 AAVILATGGIGL
+2059 AAILILTGGTAGF
-2071 VLLIGSRKRRR
+2071 LLMGSRKRKKRR
-2082 RRAES
+2082 TEG

>member
-1 MKGFYK
+1 MKGFHK

-12 AIALMFVLVCTRVSG
+12 AIVLMFVIVCTRVFG
-27 QIDSVY
+27 QIDAVY
-33 AASPGKNAEAESGVN
+33 AAAPGNSAEAETQVK
-48 SKTEMEPAVETESG
+48 SKTEAESVVETEAG
-62 TKSEGGMETGSG
+62 AKTEDKTETGS
-74 IEAENG
+74 
-80 AKTGTGTEAENGA
+80 
-93 KTGYGTEAENGTE
+93 GTEAENGTE
-106 TGTGTEAED
+106 TEAETENGAETESEAETKD
-115 GTETEPGTEDGAET
+115 GTETG
-129 ESEAETEDGTE
+129 SEAETEDGTE
-140 TESEAETQDGTE
+140 TESEAETEEEPKTESEAETEDGTE
-152 TESEEESET
+152 TESET
-161 EEKVFQI
+161 EEKGFQI
-168 SGKVIDMQSN
+168 SGKVIDIGSN
-178 SVDGAEIRLIIKP
+178 AVSRAKVHLNMKP
-191 KEEAEETDISQL
+191 KVEEEET
-203 NDDSVEGDNISFTNE
+203 NDTQRNDESVEGENVYLTNE
-218 EGEFTFTT
+218 DGEFTFLA
-226 ELNEDMDYSIRISKE
+226 ELKEDMDYSVSISKE

-253 HADEDNKIQL
+253 HADENNKIQL
-263 ERPIIIEKAVKIE
+263 EQPIIIEKAVKIE
-276 GMVSAYSSGRIKGES
+276 GMISASSSGRIKGES

-299 HSESDD
+299 HSVSDD

-335 IQKEGYEEHRIP
+335 IQKEGYEEHRIL

-379 VWQVFNEESNEYE
+379 VWKVFNEESNEYE
-392 DGHSAGYGGTARAYF
+392 DGHSVGYGGTARAYF

-413 YLEECEVK
+413 YLEDCEVK
-421 PLNGGDSLVGE
+421 PLNDGDSLIGE
-432 ELDSFVFEED
+432 EVDSFVFEED

-450 IRNIKQDYQAS
+450 IRNIKQDYKAS
-461 ANFRSKE
+461 ADFRSKE
-468 KTVELKFDME
+468 KTVELKFDMD

-553 GQKYQLKVWVDEN
+553 GQKYQLEVWVDEN

-571 EFEKIE
+571 EFEEIE

-590 NIYAFDTK
+590 NIYASDTK

-625 SERNEMFV
+625 SEREEIFV
-633 IKIPKN
+633 ITIPEEKK
-639 SYNGDYI
+639 SYNGNYI
-646 IYAQDEA
+646 IYVQDEA
-653 GNEAMQPINVKMD
+653 GNEAKRIVDVKIDMD
-666 AVQPKIEMKNDPM
+666 EPKIEMKKDPAP
-679 TEWTN
+679 EWTN
-684 KEVRFELTAED
+684 EEVRFELTAED

-705 KKVKVN
+705 KKISEN
-711 GIAVTEEPV
+711 GIAVTDEPV
-720 PMEPQIDESGNT
+720 SMEAQIDENGNT
-732 YYSYTTEEEGIT
+732 YYAYTTEEEGIT
-744 DYQFYAMDQA
+744 AYQFYAIDQA
-754 GNCSVILEKQIKV
+754 GNCSAILSRQVKL
-767 DKTNPHIEPITSS
+767 DKTKPHIEPVTSS
-780 AEYIDGTGR
+780 AEYLDGTGR
-789 IWDNKQIKLEAEAW
+789 FWDRKQIILEAEAW
-803 DVVPDTGTG
+803 DVVPDTDIG
-812 QIEPSDIEAVYISK
+812 QIEPSDIEAVYISR
-826 TNPQDE
+826 TDPEDE
-832 NFDLTGDDVE
+832 NFDLTGEDVHE
-842 RMTLVPGE
+842 MTRVPGE
-850 SQKYAYTIEPENA
+850 SRKYSYTIEPENA
-863 SFKDRPYFIWAV
+863 SFLDRSYFIWAV
-875 DHAGNWTEAE
+875 DHAGNWTEVE
-885 EKRISM
+885 EKRVSM
-891 DIGEPLIKSLIV
+891 DVGTPLIKSLIV
-903 INDLSGLYD
+903 LNDLSGLYD
-912 FDQLRSEWYGNRT
+912 FEQLRSEWYGNRT

-931 AEDEPNGSG
+931 AEDDPKGSG
-940 VKFIQLFVP
+940 VQFIQLFVP

-957 ELTEPKAAQ
+957 ELTQPKAAQ
-966 KISGSDSWYADF
+966 KLAGKDSWYADF
-978 ILPDQV
+978 VLPEHV

-1002 TDYTD
+1002 IDYTE

-1021 NIAPKADISLTEK
+1021 NIAPKIDISLTEK

-1054 LNVQVTDDLDTKTGI
+1054 LAVGVTDDLDQETGI

-1075 IQISLNGKIIHNKL
+1075 VQIKLNGKIIYNKL

-1098 RLEVKTEDA
+1098 MLEVKTEDA
-1107 PIAKDGSYTLEVK
+1107 PIAEDGSYTVEVN

-1131 KFTIYKDIHDPKIG
+1131 KFTLYKDIHNPKIG

-1151 AGAWSPG
+1151 ASSWSPG
-1158 KVTVQATDVVDS
+1158 KVTVQASDVCDS
-1170 SLPFSSQVK
+1170 NLPFSSQIK
-1179 EVRYSTKNDFKTSRE
+1179 EVRYSTKNDFNSSRP
-1194 ASKDPKEKNTYY
+1194 ASKDPNQKDTYY
-1206 FEVKDESEN
+1206 FEVKEESEN
-1215 TYYLWA
+1215 SYYLWA
-1221 VDHAT
+1221 IDHAA

-1255 QEGNGEDLKEA
+1255 QESNGEDLKGA
-1266 VVTTD
+1266 AITTD
-1271 YGYYFNKAATINIY
+1271 YGYYFKEASTVTVF
-1285 ATDLFQNKNGTDD
+1285 ATDLFQNKNGANN

-1309 ATDEFGKKV
+1309 FADEFGKQII
-1318 MQGKEKTDEAGKIQI
+1318 QGKKKTDEAGKIQI
-1333 EIPPDFK
+1333 DIPPNFK
-1340 GRIYAKPI
+1340 GRIFAKPI
-1348 DGVGNMPGAN
+1348 DTVGNMPGNHAE
-1358 TQKSG
+1358 KSG
-1363 IEEGYLQAD
+1363 IDTGYLQAD

-1388 LLELPDTNKE
+1388 SMELPDTNKE
-1398 DRDNRPLYKNDTSVE
+1398 DSGHRPLYKNDTSVE

-1433 YDSENNHTGNLEV
+1433 YDSENNQTGTLEI
-1446 NNQRE
+1446 NNQSD
-1451 ITGDGTGWT
+1451 ITGEGAGWT
-1460 VENKE
+1460 VEKKE

-1475 IPISNNSNGITV
+1475 IPISHNSNGIVV
-1487 TVKLTDRAGNTSSQ
+1487 TIKLTDRAGNISSK

-1506 IDKTAPTIKVDYDNT
+1506 IDKTAPAIKVDYDNA
-1521 SYDMDFAGEREFY
+1521 SYDMDFADEREFY
-1534 KDARTATIT
+1534 KEARTATIT
-1543 VTERNF
+1543 ITERNF
-1549 SKEDIILTVT
+1549 SQENVILTIT
-1559 NKYGGIPALSDW
+1559 NKYGGIPELHDW
-1571 TEHPDQK
+1571 TEHQDQK
-1578 DPDLTTYTATLH
+1578 DPDLTTYTATLT

-1603 KDQADNESDYDQ
+1603 SDLAENESDYDE

-1629 VSYDNNEVQNKFY
+1629 VAYDNDEVQNKYY
-1642 YKDRRTA
+1642 YKDKRTA
-1649 TVTIKEKNFETGR
+1649 TVTIKEKNFETSR
-1662 IEIIGQA
+1662 VEIIGEA
-1669 SDNGKKK
+1669 SDNGEKKN
-1676 EFPVVSSWT
+1676 FPVVSSWT
-1685 SQGEDVHQAT
+1685 GQGEDVYQAT
-1695 ITYEEDAHYTFSAKY
+1695 ISYEEDAHYTFSAKY

-1736 FKEIEDKSANNGKVA
+1736 FNEIEDKSANNGTVA

-1780 GNYKELENGSSFL
+1780 GNYKESENGSSFL

-1819 ETRKEVVFSVN
+1819 QTSKEIIFSVN

-1845 GGKYIQKEQDIMLTE
+1845 GGTYIQKEQDIMLTE

-1874 VSHNGNTQDLKRG
+1874 VSHNGNTQDLTRG

-1927 AAGNVNENIDET
+1927 TAGNINENIDET

-1949 KTEPVV
+1949 KTKPVV
-1955 IPLNIES
+1955 IPLNIDS

-1994 VETEQD
+1994 VETVQD
-2000 EQGAYLI
+2000 GQGAYMI

-2050 RQLVTGTLI
+2050 RKLVTGTLL
-2059 AAVILATGGIGL
+2059 AAILILTGGTAGF
-2071 VLLIGSRKRRR
+2071 LLIGSRKRKKRR
-2082 RRAES
+2082 TEG

>member
-1 MKGFYK
+1 MKGFHK

-12 AIALMFVLVCTRVSG
+12 AIVLMFVIVCTRVFG
-27 QIDSVY
+27 QIDAVY
-33 AASPGKNAEAESGVN
+33 AAAPGNSAEAETQVKP
-48 SKTEMEPAVETESG
+48 KTEAEPAVETE
-62 TKSEGGMETGSG
+62 
-74 IEAENG
+74 AG
-80 AKTGTGTEAENGA
+80 AKTEDKTENGSGTEAENR
-93 KTGYGTEAENGTE
+93 TETEAETENGAE
-106 TGTGTEAED
+106 TNSEAETED
-115 GTETEPGTEDGAET
+115 GTET

-140 TESEAETQDGTE
+140 TESEAETEDGTE
-152 TESEEESET
+152 TESET
-161 EEKVFQI
+161 EEKGFQI
-168 SGKVIDMQSN
+168 SGKVIDIGSN
-178 SVDGAEIRLIIKP
+178 AVSRAKVHLKMKP
-191 KEEAEETDISQL
+191 KVEEETNDIQR
-203 NDDSVEGDNISFTNE
+203 NDESVEGENVYLTNE
-218 EGEFTFTT
+218 EGEFTFTA
-226 ELNEDMDYSIRISKE
+226 ELKEDMDYSVSISKE

-253 HADEDNKIQL
+253 HADEDNIIQL
-263 ERPIIIEKAVKIE
+263 ETITIEKAVKIE
-276 GMVSAYSSGRIKGES
+276 GMISASSSGRIKGES

-299 HSESDD
+299 HSVSDD

-347 IQGNEGVIKIPDYT
+347 IQGTEGVIKIPEYT

-366 LELSSEPMGAGSI
+366 LNLSSEPMGAGSI
-379 VWQVFNEESNEYE
+379 VWKVFNEESNEYE
-392 DGHSAGYGGTARAYF
+392 DGHSVGYGGSARAYF
-407 KPNDTR
+407 KPNDKR
-413 YLEECEVK
+413 YLEDCEVK
-421 PLNGGDSLVGE
+421 PLNDGDSLVGE
-432 ELDSFVFEED
+432 EVDSFVFEED
-442 ESGIAYIE
+442 ESGIAYIK
-450 IRNIKQDYQAS
+450 IRNIKQDYKAS
-461 ANFRSKE
+461 ADFRSKE
-468 KTVELKFDME
+468 KTVELKFDLE

-502 KVKFY
+502 KVKFN

-590 NIYAFDTK
+590 NIYASDTK

-625 SERNEMFV
+625 SERKEIFV
-633 IKIPKN
+633 ITIPEEKK
-639 SYNGDYI
+639 SYNGNYI
-646 IYAQDEA
+646 IYVQDEA
-653 GNEAMQPINVKMD
+653 GNVAKRIVDVKIDMDEPIIKM
-666 AVQPKIEMKNDPM
+666 KKNPAPGWIN
-679 TEWTN
+679 E
-684 KEVRFELTAED
+684 EVRFELTAED

-705 KKVKVN
+705 KKISEN
-711 GIAVTEEPV
+711 GVAVTDEPV
-720 PMEPQIDESGNT
+720 SMEAQIDENGNT
-732 YYSYTTEEEGIT
+732 YYAYTTEEEGIT
-744 DYQFYAMDQA
+744 AYQFYAMDQA
-754 GNCSVILEKQIKV
+754 GNCSDILSRQVKL
-767 DKTNPHIEPITSS
+767 DKTKPHIEPVTSS
-780 AEYIDGTGR
+780 AEYLDGTGR
-789 IWDNKQIKLEAEAW
+789 IWDKKRITLEAEAW
-803 DVVPDTGTG
+803 DVVPDTDIG
-812 QIEPSDIEAVYISK
+812 QIEPSDIEAVYISR
-826 TNPQDE
+826 TDPEDE
-832 NFDLTGDDVE
+832 NFDLTGEDVRE
-842 RMTLVPGE
+842 MTRVHGE
-850 SQKYAYTIEPENA
+850 SRKYSYTIEPENA
-863 SFKDRPYFIWAV
+863 SFLDRSYFIWAV
-875 DHAGNWTEAE
+875 DHAGNWTEVE
-885 EKRISM
+885 EKRVSM
-891 DIGEPLIKSLIV
+891 DVGTPLIKSLIV
-903 INDLSGLYD
+903 LNDLSGLYD
-912 FDQLRSEWYGNRT
+912 FEQLRSEWYGNRT

-931 AEDEPNGSG
+931 AEDDPKGSG
-940 VKFIQLFVP
+940 VQFIQLFVP

-957 ELTEPKAAQ
+957 ELTQPKAAQ
-966 KISGSDSWYADF
+966 KLAGKDSWYADF
-978 ILPDQV
+978 ILPEHV

-1002 TDYTD
+1002 IDYTE

-1021 NIAPKADISLTEK
+1021 NIAPKIDISLTEK
-1034 PQCTVDVAGKKYD
+1034 PQCTVEVTGKKYD

-1054 LNVQVTDDLDTKTGI
+1054 LAVGVTDDLDQETGI

-1075 IQISLNGKIIHNKL
+1075 MQIKLNGKIIYNKL

-1098 RLEVKTEDA
+1098 MLEVKTEDV
-1107 PIAKDGSYTLEVK
+1107 PIAEDGSYTVEVN

-1131 KFTIYKDIHDPKIG
+1131 KFTLYKDIHNPKIG

-1151 AGAWSPG
+1151 ASSWSPG
-1158 KVTVQATDVVDS
+1158 KVTVQASDVCDS
-1170 SLPFSSQVK
+1170 NLPFSSQIK
-1179 EVRYSTKNDFKTSRE
+1179 EVRYSTKNDFNSSRP
-1194 ASKDPKEKNTYY
+1194 ASKDPNQKDTYY
-1206 FEVKDESEN
+1206 FEVKEESEN
-1215 TYYLWA
+1215 SYYLWA
-1221 VDHAT
+1221 IDHAA

-1255 QEGNGEDLKEA
+1255 QESNGEDLKGA
-1266 VVTTD
+1266 ATTTD
-1271 YGYYFNKAATINIY
+1271 YGYYFKEAATVTVF
-1285 ATDLFQNKNGTDD
+1285 ATDLFQNKNGANN

-1309 ATDEFGKKV
+1309 IADEFGKQII
-1318 MQGKEKTDEAGKIQI
+1318 QGKKKTDEAGKIQI
-1333 EIPPDFK
+1333 DIPPNFK
-1340 GRIYAKPI
+1340 GRIFAKPI
-1348 DGVGNMPGAN
+1348 DTVGNMPGNHAE
-1358 TQKSG
+1358 KSG
-1363 IEEGYLQAD
+1363 IDTGYLQAD

-1388 LLELPDTNKE
+1388 SMELPDTNKE
-1398 DRDNRPLYKNDTSVE
+1398 DRENRPLYKNDTSVE

-1433 YDSENNHTGNLEV
+1433 YDSENNHTGTLEI
-1446 NNQRE
+1446 NNQSD
-1451 ITGDGTGWT
+1451 ITGEGAGWT
-1460 VENKE
+1460 VEKKE

-1475 IPISNNSNGITV
+1475 IPISHNSNGIVV
-1487 TVKLTDRAGNTSSQ
+1487 TIKLTDRAGNISSK

-1506 IDKTAPTIKVDYDNT
+1506 IDKTAPAINVDYDNA
-1521 SYDMDFAGEREFY
+1521 SYDMDFADEREFY
-1534 KDARTATIT
+1534 KEARTATIT
-1543 VTERNF
+1543 ITERNF
-1549 SKEDIILTVT
+1549 SQENVILTIT
-1559 NKYGGIPALSDW
+1559 NKYGGIPELHDW
-1571 TEHPDQK
+1571 TEHQDQK
-1578 DPDLTTYTATLH
+1578 DPDLTTYTATLT

-1603 KDQADNESDYDQ
+1603 SDLAENESDYDE

-1629 VSYDNNEVQNKFY
+1629 VAYDNNEVQNKYY
-1642 YKDRRTA
+1642 YKDKRTA
-1649 TVTIKEKNFETGR
+1649 TVTIKEKNFETSR
-1662 IEIIGQA
+1662 VEIIGEA
-1669 SDNGKKK
+1669 SDNGEKKD
-1676 EFPVVSSWT
+1676 FPVVSSWT
-1685 SQGEDVHQAT
+1685 SQGEDVYQAT
-1695 ITYEEDAHYTFSAKY
+1695 ISYEEDAHYTFSAKY

-1724 DFYVDKTAPVLE
+1724 DFYIDKTAPVLE
-1736 FKEIEDKSANNGKVA
+1736 FNEIEDKSANNGKVA

-1780 GNYKELENGSSFL
+1780 GNYKESENGSSFL
-1793 FDDFDYIQEWDDIY
+1793 FDDFEYIQDWDDIY

-1819 ETRKEVVFSVN
+1819 ETSKEIIFSVN

-1845 GGKYIQKEQDIMLTE
+1845 GGTYIQKEQDIMLTE

-1927 AAGNVNENIDET
+1927 TAGNINENIDET

-1949 KTEPVV
+1949 KTKPVV
-1955 IPLNIES
+1955 IPLNIDS

-1980 MVLKNVLIQLNGET
+1980 MILKNVLIQLNGET
-1994 VETEQD
+1994 VETVQD
-2000 EQGAYLI
+2000 GQGAYLI

-2050 RQLVTGTLI
+2050 RKLVTGTLI
-2059 AAVILATGGIGL
+2059 AAILILTGGTAGF
-2071 VLLIGSRKRRR
+2071 LLMGSRKRKKRR
-2082 RRAES
+2082 TEG